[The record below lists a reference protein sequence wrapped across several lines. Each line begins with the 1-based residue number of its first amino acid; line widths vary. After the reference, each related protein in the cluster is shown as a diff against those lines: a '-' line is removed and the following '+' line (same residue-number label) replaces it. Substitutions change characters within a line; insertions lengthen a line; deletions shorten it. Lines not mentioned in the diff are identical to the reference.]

1 MMEPKSPKDTVYKV
15 RNMRTEIPYII
26 LSNPY
31 PDCDD
36 PPTSDRRQRVVPRGR
51 PIPTCLIPFT
61 LAYGVSGRA
70 LGEVIGPHH
79 GACDAAAAQFHKLFV
94 SSPLL
99 LRERLRHNAFVRTL
113 LLLLSPICWNPSL
126 QLGRESCCS
135 GHRRLL
141 SSAMLMLW

>member
-1 MMEPKSPKDTVYKV
+1 MEPKSPKDTVYKV

-70 LGEVIGPHH
+70 LGEVIGPTF
-79 GACDAAAAQFHKLFV
+79 ASRAP
-94 SSPLL
+94 SSQC
-99 LRERLRHNAFVRTL
+99 VRTDPAVVVIADL
-113 LLLLSPICWNPSL
+113 LESVASIGKGELLFRSSSVAELSDVDAVVRMDSP
-126 QLGRESCCS
+126 GER
-135 GHRRLL
+135 
-141 SSAMLMLW
+141 